1 VESVLVTGGAGYIGS
16 HTTRWLLEQGY
27 KVTVVDDL
35 SQGHA
40 DNVPEAAE
48 LVTMSLFDTGGLAG
62 LMAEVDCAAVLHFA
76 ASASVAESMREPTQY
91 FSNNVAGS
99 LSLLHAMVDAEVRHI
114 VFSSS
119 AAVYGN
125 SPQRWDVASPIRETD
140 PIQPINPYGA
150 SKAIVEMMLHWF
162 DVVHGI
168 TSVCL
173 RYFNAAGADPRGHL
187 CEEHEPE
194 THLIP
199 LLLRAVATGQP
210 VTIFGNDYDT
220 ADGTCVRDFI
230 HVEDLAQA
238 HTLALDYL
246 LRDGE
251 SEHFNVGTGVGHSI
265 LETIAA
271 VQEVTGK
278 KVPYV
283 FGPRRAGDP
292 PSLIAAASKIK
303 AELGWTPQYPKLRTI
318 VEHAWRAAHL
328 D

>member
-1 VESVLVTGGAGYIGS
+1 
-16 HTTRWLLEQGY
+16 
-27 KVTVVDDL
+27 
-35 SQGHA
+35 
-40 DNVPEAAE
+40 
-48 LVTMSLFDTGGLAG
+48 
-62 LMAEVDCAAVLHFA
+62 
-76 ASASVAESMREPTQY
+76 
-91 FSNNVAGS
+91 
-99 LSLLHAMVDAEVRHI
+99 
-114 VFSSS
+114 
-119 AAVYGN
+119 
-125 SPQRWDVASPIRETD
+125 
-140 PIQPINPYGA
+140 
-150 SKAIVEMMLHWF
+150 
-162 DVVHGI
+162 
-168 TSVCL
+168 
-173 RYFNAAGADPRGHL
+173 
-187 CEEHEPE
+187 
-194 THLIP
+194 
-199 LLLRAVATGQP
+199 